1 MAINWK
7 RYERQII
14 LPNFGL
20 VQQEKLAKAK
30 ILVVGAG
37 GLGCPT
43 LLYLAAAGI
52 GQIGIIDFDTVAES
66 NLHRQILYTSKDI
79 GSNKAIV
86 AGEKITMAYPDC
98 LVKTYAEKL
107 DEKNASLIFT
117 NYDLILDGC
126 DNFETRYLIDEVCK
140 QQNIPWIYASVSR
153 FEGQVSV
160 FNLPDANGIKAYY
173 TNLFAD
179 KPSNESLLNCAEAG
193 VLGVLPGII
202 GNMQALEA
210 IKVLS
215 QIGQPLANI
224 LLTFNGLNNQI
235 YTTQIV

>member
-37 GLGCPT
+37 GLGCPA
-43 LLYLAAAGI
+43 LLYLAATGI

-66 NLHRQILYTSKDI
+66 NLHRQILFTYEDI
-79 GSNKAIV
+79 GSNKALV
-86 AGEKITMAYPDC
+86 AGEKITKAYPDC
-98 LVKTYAEKL
+98 LVKTYREKL
-107 DEKNASLIFT
+107 DEKNAPLIIS
-117 NYDLILDGC
+117 NYDLIIDAC
-126 DNFETRYLIDEVCK
+126 DNFDTRYLIDEVCK
-140 QQNIPWIYASVSR
+140 QQNIPWIYGSVSR

-160 FNLPDANGIKAYY
+160 FNFPDSNGKIAYY
-173 TNLFAD
+173 KNLFTN
-179 KPSNESLLNCAEAG
+179 KPNEASVLNCAESG
-193 VLGVLPGII
+193 VLGVIPGII

-210 IKVLS
+210 IKVIA
-215 QIGQPLANI
+215 QIGQPLANV
-224 LLTFNGLNNQI
+224 LLIYNGLTNQM
-235 YTTQIV
+235 YKTQIL

>member
-1 MAINWK
+1 MAMNWK

-37 GLGCPT
+37 GLGCPA

-52 GQIGIIDFDTVAES
+52 GEIGIIDFDTVAES
-66 NLHRQILYTSKDI
+66 NLHRQILYNAKDI
-79 GSNKAIV
+79 GSNKAMV
-86 AGEKITMAYPDC
+86 AGEKIALAYPDC
-98 LVKTYAEKL
+98 VVKTYPKKL
-107 DEKNASLIFT
+107 SIQNATEIISSYQLIF
-117 NYDLILDGC
+117 DGC

-173 TNLFAD
+173 THLFAD
-179 KPSNESLLNCAEAG
+179 KPSNESVLNCAEAG
-193 VLGVLPGII
+193 VLGVIPGII

-210 IKVLS
+210 IKVIAQL
-215 QIGQPLANI
+215 GQPLANE
-224 LLTFNGLNNQI
+224 LLTYNGLSNQMYKTKI
-235 YTTQIV
+235 L